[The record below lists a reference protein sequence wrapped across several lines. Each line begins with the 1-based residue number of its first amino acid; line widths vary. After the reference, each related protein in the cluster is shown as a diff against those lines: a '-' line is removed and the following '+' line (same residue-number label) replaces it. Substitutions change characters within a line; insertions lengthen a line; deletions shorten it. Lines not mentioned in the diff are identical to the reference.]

1 MESLPKEERI
11 QLAIKA
17 IQSGTSER
25 SVATTFNVPRTSIR
39 NRQAGMQPNK
49 VSKSHMQR
57 FTPEKE
63 GSICR
68 VIQQMH
74 LQGWPI
80 GISGL
85 EALVQQLLD
94 QKGDSEP
101 LGKHNILF
109 YTIILTSI
117 GKNWRYNFLNRQPEL
132 KKLRSR
138 ALDQSR
144 KDATNFETAKHWFD
158 LYATT
163 RVLYDIND
171 SDIYNIDEKGYM
183 KGIGDNYKVF
193 VPQSEVEAFSA

>member
-11 QLAIKA
+11 QLAIQA

-25 SVATTFNVPRTSIR
+25 SAATTFNVPRMSVR

-57 FTPEKE
+57 LTPEEE

-74 LQGWPI
+74 LWGWPI

-85 EALVQQLLD
+85 ESLVRQLLD

-101 LGKHNILF
+101 LSKYNILF

-117 GKNWRYNFLNRQPEL
+117 GKNWYSNFLNR
-132 KKLRSR
+132 
-138 ALDQSR
+138 
-144 KDATNFETAKHWFD
+144 
-158 LYATT
+158 
-163 RVLYDIND
+163 
-171 SDIYNIDEKGYM
+171 
-183 KGIGDNYKVF
+183 
-193 VPQSEVEAFSA
+193 